1 MLNNNFS
8 QHDTFPLLQIAI
20 EKGDTETTKK
30 LLLHHGLLKQFESNI
45 FEEILFNAHAARL
58 SPDTGKLLK
67 TIAHIKAP
75 EMIFTILAAGFSVFD
90 LGVLF
95 KASNN
100 RMGYIALIH
109 MLPGL
114 TAKETNILQPI
125 IPLMSANTMDYPRIA
140 VKLDDIDYDL
150 VTIFD
155 NCNFNNYF
163 SEPLGFKNQKNL
175 HDKLVLNIDSLTLA
189 VNKLGKRT
197 ESNIINSIIE
207 HVNQENQRIKRDL
220 TASLKSNKIAGRT
233 ANYLACFTAISLLM
247 FYGIYSTTKDYED
260 SNDDNSKPDKTLL
273 GIYLLLL
280 MRITHINGYIKF
292 TADKIA
298 SKSLAS
304 MVPIDN
310 KIMTFNYLKAQED
323 LPNIIAEQFTAKF
336 HAKKPASL
344 LFWQPVFKPLDSSS
358 ENQDPI
364 NISKTNKVTLTPG

>member
-8 QHDTFPLLQIAI
+8 QYDTFPLLQIAI
-20 EKGDTETTKK
+20 EEGDTETTKE

-45 FEEILFNAHAARL
+45 FEEILFNVHAMRL

-100 RMGYIALIH
+100 RLGYIALIH

-114 TAKETNILQPI
+114 TAEETNILRPT
-125 IPLMSANTMDYPRIA
+125 IPLMAANTMDYPRIA

-150 VTIFD
+150 LTIFD
-155 NCNFNNYF
+155 NCNFNNSF
-163 SEPLGFKNQKNL
+163 NEPLGFKNQKNL
-175 HDKLVLNIDSLTLA
+175 HDKLVLNIDTLTLA
-189 VNKLGKRT
+189 INKLGERT

-207 HVNQENQRIKRDL
+207 HVNQENRHIKNQL
-220 TASLKSNKIAGRT
+220 TVRLQSNEATGHRL
-233 ANYLACFTAISLLM
+233 ANYIACFTAIALLIFYGYGDSDNHNNKQDKLLLGTLFILLM
-247 FYGIYSTTKDYED
+247 HITFTRSYVKATAE
-260 SNDDNSKPDKTLL
+260 
-273 GIYLLLL
+273 
-280 MRITHINGYIKF
+280 RI
-292 TADKIA
+292 ARE
-298 SKSLAS
+298 SLDS

-310 KIMTFNYLKAQED
+310 KLMTFNYLKAQED
-323 LPNIIAEQFTAKF
+323 LPKIIAQQFTAKF

-358 ENQDPI
+358 ENQETI
-364 NISKTNKVTLTPG
+364 NISETNKITLAPG